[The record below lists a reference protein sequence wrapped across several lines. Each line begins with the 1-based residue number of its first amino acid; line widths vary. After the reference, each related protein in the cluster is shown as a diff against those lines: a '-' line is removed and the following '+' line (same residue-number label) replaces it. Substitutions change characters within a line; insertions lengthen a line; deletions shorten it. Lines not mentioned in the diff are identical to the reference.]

1 MGFFPALRKIS
12 LSIPF
17 EGGHLPKPSSFVQFL
32 RKHHQTLNHINLF
45 ASRCVIRWTPS
56 NPDYVNWIQ
65 NILSSTPEPLTQLRG
80 LGVALRPLRAPLTIL
95 AEFLCTHS
103 SIETLLLEDRAL
115 QTTQIDDLFPHF
127 SGQPIFGILHFQTK
141 VEALTPDLIAYF
153 AFKFPNLRTLKV
165 ECSQILLH
173 ARGFHS
179 YRTQTQSLLDLF
191 DDLSPPL
198 QHHIEEWG
206 LRSFFINPSAAD
218 HRLEAWF
225 VAHIP
230 QAKVGYFTPGI

>member
-1 MGFFPALRKIS
+1 
-12 LSIPF
+12 
-17 EGGHLPKPSSFVQFL
+17 V
-32 RKHHQTLNHINLF
+32 KHQNLNYINLF
-45 ASRCVIRWTPS
+45 TTRCVIRWTPGH
-56 NPDYVNWIQ
+56 PDGVNWIQ
-65 NILSSTPEPLTQLRG
+65 KILSSIPHPLPQLRG

-95 AEFLCTHS
+95 AEFLSTHS

-115 QTTQIDDLFPHF
+115 QTTQISDLFPHF

-141 VEALTPDLIAYF
+141 VEAFTPDIIAYF

-165 ECSQILLH
+165 ECSQILLN
-173 ARGFHS
+173 APGFHS

-191 DDLSPPL
+191 DPLL

-206 LRSFFINPSAAD
+206 LRSFFINTSAAD

-230 QAKVGYFTPGI
+230 QAKVGYFTPGL